1 MSARDVQTEF
11 DFDDFETEVTR
22 EDEDALIETI
32 ADSISRLRDQIDDDI
47 LDGVF
52 TSDPARTFLSPSTHR
67 IASIPNRSHK
77 IGLSNR
83 C

>member
-32 ADSISRLRDQIDDDI
+32 ADSISRPATRSTTT
-47 LDGVF
+47 F
-52 TSDPARTFLSPSTHR
+52 STACSPPTPARTFLSPSTHR

>member
-52 TSDPARTFLSPSTHR
+52 TSDP
-67 IASIPNRSHK
+67 
-77 IGLSNR
+77 GLVHS
-83 C
+83 